1 MTVKIIAVD
10 LDGTFLRND
19 KTFDEVRFNQQMVE
33 MKNKGIHFVVA
44 SGNQIMKIKAI
55 FKAISGEIGY
65 VSDNGAVIYDG
76 DDHIRSF
83 NIDPKVYE
91 ETIAYVQKIS
101 PSYGILASTDES
113 GYIDE
118 GESEKFVKMASMYYP
133 DIVKV
138 PDLSKVDKII
148 SKVTING
155 PLDEYKKFAVELKE
169 NVDNSLVAKVSGFGF
184 IDINVKE
191 ATKQNGLNAL
201 QELWDVKDE
210 EVLTVGDNDNDAEML
225 AYTPLS
231 FAMAKASE
239 TAVKMADH
247 RIGSNED
254 DSVLDLI
261 DDVLAGKY

>member
-10 LDGTFLRND
+10 LDGTFLRDD
-19 KTFDEVRFNQQMVE
+19 KTFDEVRFNRQMVA

-44 SGNQIMKIKAI
+44 SGNQVMKIKDI
-55 FKAISGEIGY
+55 FKRISGDIGY

-76 DDHIRSF
+76 EEHIRSF
-83 NIDPKVYE
+83 NIDPIVYE
-91 ETIAYVQKIS
+91 ETISYIQKIS
-101 PSYGILASTDES
+101 PSYGILASTDQS
-113 GYIDE
+113 GYIDAR
-118 GESEKFVKMASMYYP
+118 ESDKFVEMANLYYP
-133 DIVKV
+133 NIVKV
-138 PDLSKVDKII
+138 PNLSKVDKII

-155 PLDEYKKFAVELKE
+155 PLDEYKKFAIELKE
-169 NVDNSLVAKVSGFGF
+169 NVDDSLVAKVSGFGF

-191 ATKQNGLNAL
+191 ATKRNGLNAL
-201 QELWDVKDE
+201 QELWHIQDD

-225 AYTPLS
+225 EYTPLS

-239 TAVKMADH
+239 TAAKMANH
-247 RIGSNED
+247 RIGSNQD